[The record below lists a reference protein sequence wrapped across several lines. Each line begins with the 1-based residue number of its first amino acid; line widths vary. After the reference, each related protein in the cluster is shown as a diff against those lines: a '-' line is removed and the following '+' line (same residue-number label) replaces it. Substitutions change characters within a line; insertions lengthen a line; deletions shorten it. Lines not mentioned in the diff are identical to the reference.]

1 MKSKIMFYHRKED
14 KIMESFKEMANK
26 AANDYVRA
34 ITAAYTLKG
43 VDNDKQ
49 IDTLIDAINRMYQN
63 QTLLIN
69 EIALPEEENEVEI
82 QIPDF
87 MLRRRVG

>member
-1 MKSKIMFYHRKED
+1 MA
-14 KIMESFKEMANK
+14 SFKRMANK
-26 AANDYVRA
+26 AANDYVSA
-34 ITAAYTLKG
+34 ITAAYALKG
-43 VDNDKQ
+43 VGNGKQ
-49 IDTLIDAINRMYQN
+49 IDTLIDAISRMYQN

-87 MLRRRVG
+87 MLRRRVS

>member
-1 MKSKIMFYHRKED
+1 MA
-14 KIMESFKEMANK
+14 SFKEMANK
-26 AANDYVRA
+26 AANDYVSA
-34 ITAAYTLKG
+34 VTAAYALKG
-43 VDNDKQ
+43 VDNGKQ

-69 EIALPEEENEVEI
+69 EITLPEEENEVEI

-87 MLRRRVG
+87 MLRRKVG

>member
-1 MKSKIMFYHRKED
+1 MA
-14 KIMESFKEMANK
+14 SFKEMANK
-26 AANDYVRA
+26 AANDYVSA
-34 ITAAYTLKG
+34 VTAAYALKG
-43 VDNDKQ
+43 VDNGKQ

>member
-1 MKSKIMFYHRKED
+1 
-14 KIMESFKEMANK
+14 MESFKEMANK

>member
-34 ITAAYTLKG
+34 ITAAYALKG
-43 VDNDKQ
+43 ADNDKQ
-49 IDTLIDAINRMYQN
+49 IDTLIDAINCMYQN
-63 QTLLIN
+63 QTSLIN
-69 EIALPEEENEVEI
+69 KIVLPEEENEVEI

>member
-1 MKSKIMFYHRKED
+1 MA
-14 KIMESFKEMANK
+14 SFKRMANK
-26 AANDYVRA
+26 AANDYVCA
-34 ITAAYTLKG
+34 VTAAYALKG
-43 VDNDKQ
+43 VGNGKQ
-49 IDTLIDAINRMYQN
+49 IDTLIDAINCMYQN

-82 QIPDF
+82 QIPNF

>member
-1 MKSKIMFYHRKED
+1 
-14 KIMESFKEMANK
+14 MESFKEMANK
-26 AANDYVRA
+26 AANDYVCA

-43 VDNDKQ
+43 VDNGKQ

>member
-1 MKSKIMFYHRKED
+1 MA
-14 KIMESFKEMANK
+14 SFKGMANK

-34 ITAAYTLKG
+34 VTAAYALKG
-43 VDNDKQ
+43 VGNGKQ
-49 IDTLIDAINRMYQN
+49 IDTLVDAINRMYQN

-69 EIALPEEENEVEI
+69 EIALPEENEVEI
-82 QIPDF
+82 QIPNF

>member
-1 MKSKIMFYHRKED
+1 MA
-14 KIMESFKEMANK
+14 SFKEMANK
-26 AANDYVRA
+26 AANDYVSA
-34 ITAAYTLKG
+34 VTAAYALKG
-43 VDNDKQ
+43 VDNGKQ
-49 IDTLIDAINRMYQN
+49 IDTLIDAINHMYQN

-69 EIALPEEENEVEI
+69 EITLPEEENEVEI

>member
-1 MKSKIMFYHRKED
+1 MA
-14 KIMESFKEMANK
+14 SFKEMANK
-26 AANDYVRA
+26 AANDYVSA
-34 ITAAYTLKG
+34 VTAAYVLKG
-43 VDNDKQ
+43 VDNGKQ

-69 EIALPEEENEVEI
+69 EITLPEEENEVEI

-87 MLRRRVG
+87 MLRRIVG

>member
-26 AANDYVRA
+26 AANDYACA
-34 ITAAYTLKG
+34 ITAAYELKG
-43 VDNDKQ
+43 ADNGKQ
-49 IDTLIDAINRMYQN
+49 IDTLIDAINCMYQN

-69 EIALPEEENEVEI
+69 EITLPEEENEVEI

>member
-1 MKSKIMFYHRKED
+1 
-14 KIMESFKEMANK
+14 MESFKEMANK
-26 AANDYVRA
+26 AANDYVCA
-34 ITAAYTLKG
+34 ITAAYALKG
-43 VDNDKQ
+43 VDNGKQ

-87 MLRRRVG
+87 MLRRKVG

>member
-1 MKSKIMFYHRKED
+1 MA
-14 KIMESFKEMANK
+14 SFKGMVNK
-26 AANDYVRA
+26 AANDYVCA
-34 ITAAYTLKG
+34 ITAAYALKG
-43 VDNDKQ
+43 VGNGKQ
-49 IDTLIDAINRMYQN
+49 IDTLVDAINRMYQN

-82 QIPDF
+82 QIPNF

>member
-1 MKSKIMFYHRKED
+1 MA
-14 KIMESFKEMANK
+14 SFRRMANN
-26 AANDYVRA
+26 AANDYVSA
-34 ITAAYTLKG
+34 VTLAYGLKG
-43 VDNDKQ
+43 VGNGKQ
-49 IDTLIDAINRMYQN
+49 VEALVDAINRMYQN

-82 QIPDF
+82 QIPNF